1 SRVVLPQPLGP
12 TRLTN
17 SPGATSKLMSS
28 RARTLPSTKDLP
40 TCLKEMSGSVNVDV
54 RSLRQAPSANPFLG
68 IAQGADDQRCE
79 DHEHDDHREIL
90 VHLEAVAGLR
100 QQAAETGLRHGEL
113 GDHGADRADR
123 RADAKS

>member
-1 SRVVLPQPLGP
+1 KTIARSGPGCGAAPVKRTSPSSGSIRPFMRRSRVVLPQPLGP

-90 VHLEAVAGLR
+90 VHLEA
-100 QQAAETGLRHGEL
+100 
-113 GDHGADRADR
+113 
-123 RADAKS
+123 